1 MAGIDVGKLV
11 KLLVGV
17 TVAIAALNV
26 AMGLAQ
32 LVEAPQSVVAVFA
45 AVDVDLESSIPT
57 WFSITLMLTCAGALA
72 LVAGRAR
79 RSAERGARHWAGL
92 AVIFVVLSID
102 EQVALHER
110 AIVPVRELLG
120 ASGAFYQ
127 AWVIPALVL
136 LIVLA
141 VIYLPFLARLPAA
154 LRRRMLLAACLFVG
168 GAVGLE
174 MVGGWLLVR
183 YGAGPQTGVV
193 VILEEVLE
201 LLGLIVLLRAVLLHL
216 RGPNDRL
223 EVRTSTPDLRHT
235 EEEGVAGA
243 EHAARARSG
252 RG

>member
-1 MAGIDVGKLV
+1 VAEIDVGKLV

-32 LVEAPQSVVAVFA
+32 LVEAPQLVVAAFTS
-45 AVDVDLESSIPT
+45 VDLDLESSIPT
-57 WFSITLMLTCAGALA
+57 WFSITMMLACAGALA

-110 AIVPVRELLG
+110 AIVPVRELMG
-120 ASGAFYQ
+120 VSGAFYM
-127 AWVIPALVL
+127 AWVIPALAVL
-136 LIVLA
+136 VVLA
-141 VIYLPFLARLPAA
+141 LMYVPFVLRLPAA
-154 LRRRMLLAACLFVG
+154 LRGRMVLAACLFVG

-183 YGAGPQTGVV
+183 YGAGPQTGIV
-193 VILEEVLE
+193 VIAEEVME
-201 LLGLIVLLRAVLLHL
+201 LLGLIVLLRALLVHL
-216 RGPNDRL
+216 QATTDRL
-223 EVRTSTPDLRHT
+223 EVSA
-235 EEEGVAGA
+235 AGTRA
-243 EHAARARSG
+243 RRGGEAGHGTAAQARAGQRI
-252 RG
+252 

>member
-1 MAGIDVGKLV
+1 MAKIDVGKLV

-17 TVAIAALNV
+17 TIAIAALNV

-32 LVEAPQSVVAVFA
+32 FVEAPQSVVAAFA
-45 AVDVDLESSIPT
+45 AVDLDLESSIPT

-120 ASGAFYQ
+120 ASGAFHQ
-127 AWVIPALVL
+127 AWVIPALIL

-141 VIYLPFLARLPAA
+141 VIYLPFLAGLPAA

-201 LLGLIVLLRAVLLHL
+201 LLGLIVLLRALLLHL
-216 RGPNDRL
+216 RGTTDRL
-223 EVRTSTPDLRHT
+223 EVSAAGTRARHGG
-235 EEEGVAGA
+235 EAGHGTA
-243 EHAARARSG
+243 AQARAGQRI
-252 RG
+252 